1 MNESQKK
8 DLEDYKSKIEPVN
21 YKPRVRILKNVK
33 IDKIHLVKKENLI
46 NPNCVIEAV
55 YKEFRNK
62 EKFKDFYFVP
72 ENEFKELLEIKEA
85 IMDLAHI
92 IGPMIPEGSKLEQI
106 VYKWS
111 KEK

>member
-1 MNESQKK
+1 MTTKEEKKQLEAYKAKIIPINFKPKKWVKFPEWPDRNE
-8 DLEDYKSKIEPVN
+8 
-21 YKPRVRILKNVK
+21 ILKK
-33 IDKIHLVKKENLI
+33 FILD
-46 NPNCVIEAV
+46 AV
-55 YKEFRNK
+55 YEEFRNK